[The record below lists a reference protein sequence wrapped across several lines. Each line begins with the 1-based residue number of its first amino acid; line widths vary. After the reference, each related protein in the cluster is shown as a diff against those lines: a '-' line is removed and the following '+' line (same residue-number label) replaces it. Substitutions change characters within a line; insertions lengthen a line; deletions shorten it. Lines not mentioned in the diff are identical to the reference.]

1 MLDFSSIIFLFV
13 YLLSGLFDCIFLQA
27 DLTKLVGKLCDEL
40 QQKRAVKR
48 ELQNRIQKLKVR
60 NLKKTINVYECDSFI
75 DVVKFSYF

>member
-1 MLDFSSIIFLFV
+1 
-13 YLLSGLFDCIFLQA
+13 LQA

-60 NLKKTINVYECDSFI
+60 NYKKTI
-75 DVVKFSYF
+75 DV